1 MQDLQFVINTNNYLP
16 ESSALDKRKRLVG
29 GPAWVHGKHD
39 RQIILGKFKVTVIP
53 CCSKASTLFSSSNFS
68 FFSSSI

>member
-16 ESSALDKRKRLVG
+16 ESSASDKRKRLVG

-39 RQIILGKFKVTVIP
+39 RQIIW
-53 CCSKASTLFSSSNFS
+53 
-68 FFSSSI
+68 